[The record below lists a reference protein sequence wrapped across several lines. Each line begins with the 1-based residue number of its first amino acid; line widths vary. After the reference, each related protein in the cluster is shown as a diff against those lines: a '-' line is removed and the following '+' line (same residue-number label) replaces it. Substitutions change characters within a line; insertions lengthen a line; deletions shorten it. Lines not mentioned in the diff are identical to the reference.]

1 MDDALFSEVLA
12 SARTTLSDAGDGERA
27 AWVSSALGLW
37 REPGVADDPVT
48 DDAAFVKWLLER
60 RDPTA
65 DLLLATLGSLGLGP
79 ASESAAAVV
88 PATSTPAPGR
98 AWRLTDGDTEVLAI
112 ELVHA
117 VDDREVLLVDLDG
130 DGVLIGI
137 EFVTEADGLIDF
149 AADEGS
155 VASIEPTEA
164 AASAASAIDRRA
176 ESPGV
181 PNDSELAN
189 MVLLRARLGLLGAES
204 VEPRW
209 KADVPSP
216 LVDPDADAAAVQTLR
231 AAVPDVLA
239 GSAPPGAPA
248 MVGPVAEVIRWSDA
262 VGRPVQELDALAS
275 LEWADWLGAVIGSVR
290 AGAGAALSGEILVD
304 HVNRCPEVTSV
315 IPKNERSWFA
325 WAFAVAMETWR
336 EVGVIDD
343 ELRLTEAGRWVL
355 PQALLRAWTST
366 PG

>member
-12 SARTTLSDAGDGERA
+12 SASTILPDAAHGERA
-27 AWVSSALGLW
+27 AWVSSALALW
-37 REPGVADDPVT
+37 REPGVADDPVA
-48 DDAAFVKWLLER
+48 DDEAFVGWLLDR
-60 RDPTA
+60 RNPTA
-65 DLLLATLGSLGLGP
+65 DLLLATIGSLGLGP
-79 ASESAAAVV
+79 ATERAAAVV
-88 PATSTPAPGR
+88 AAVPAPTPGR

-130 DGVLIGI
+130 DRVLIGI

-155 VASIEPTEA
+155 VAPIDPTEA
-164 AASAASAIDRRA
+164 AALAAAAIDRRA
-176 ESPGV
+176 EAPGV
-181 PNDSELAN
+181 PNDAELAN
-189 MVLLRARLGLLGAES
+189 MVLLRARLGVLGAPS

-209 KADVPSP
+209 LADVPAP

-231 AAVPDVLA
+231 AAVPDVLSGA
-239 GSAPPGAPA
+239 VPPGAPP
-248 MVGPVAEVIRWSDA
+248 MVGPVAELIRWSET
-262 VGRPVQELDALAS
+262 VGRPVQELEALAS

-290 AGAGAALSGEILVD
+290 AGTGAVLSGEILVD

-343 ELRLTEAGRWVL
+343 ELRLTAAGRWVL

>member
-1 MDDALFSEVLA
+1 MDDALFSAVLA
-12 SARTTLSDAGDGERA
+12 SARRILPDAGDGERA
-27 AWVSSALGLW
+27 AWVSSALALW
-37 REPGVADDPVT
+37 REPGVAEDPVV
-48 DDAAFVKWLLER
+48 DDATFVSWLLER

-65 DLLLATLGSLGLGP
+65 DLLLAIIGSLGLGP
-79 ASESAAAVV
+79 ASDRAAAVV
-88 PATSTPAPGR
+88 AAVPAPAPGR
-98 AWRLTDGDTEVLAI
+98 AWRLTDGDTEMLAI

-117 VDDREVLLVDLDG
+117 ADDREVLLVDVDG
-130 DGVLIGI
+130 NGVLIGI
-137 EFVTEADGLIDF
+137 EFVTEADGLLEV

-155 VASIEPTEA
+155 VAPIDPTA
-164 AASAASAIDRRA
+164 AAAGAAAAIDRRA
-176 ESPGV
+176 EAPGV
-181 PNDSELAN
+181 PDDAELAN
-189 MVLLRARLGLLGAES
+189 MVLLRARLGLLGADS

-209 KADVPSP
+209 LADAPSP
-216 LVDPDADAAAVQTLR
+216 LVDPDADAVAVQTLR

-239 GSAPPGAPA
+239 GAVPPGAPA
-248 MVGPVAEVIRWSDA
+248 MVEPVAELIRWSDS
-262 VGRPVQELDALAS
+262 VGRPVQELEALAS

-290 AGAGAALSGEILVD
+290 AGAGEVLSGEILVD

-315 IPKNERSWFA
+315 IPEKERSWFA

-355 PQALLRAWTST
+355 PQALLCAWTST